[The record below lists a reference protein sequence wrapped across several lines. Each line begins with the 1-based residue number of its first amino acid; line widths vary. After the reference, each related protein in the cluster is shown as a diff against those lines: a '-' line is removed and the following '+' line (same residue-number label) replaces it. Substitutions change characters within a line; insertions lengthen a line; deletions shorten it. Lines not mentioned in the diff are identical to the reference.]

1 MSLLTG
7 ERRSA
12 TVVATTSLTVLTVGP
27 QAIKRVLQEDKS
39 LVEQISAIV
48 AKRQSVTQTIVD
60 SLSREQA
67 ALALTK
73 QQQSLVDRIQN
84 YFWGPVEQ

>member
-73 QQQSLVDRIQN
+73 QQQSLVERIQN